1 MMSLFT
7 PDEQVIAEGAR
18 VLRIVALSEPLFVI
32 AVIVEGVFDGVGNV
46 NTPFAVSVVALWL
59 ARLIP
64 TYICVNVLNLGLES
78 VWWCM
83 VCDNVLRCLL
93 LWAMFYRRDWGAY
106 FQRSASIAE

>member
-64 TYICVNVLNLGLES
+64 TYICVK
-78 VWWCM
+78 
-83 VCDNVLRCLL
+83 
-93 LWAMFYRRDWGAY
+93 F
-106 FQRSASIAE
+106 